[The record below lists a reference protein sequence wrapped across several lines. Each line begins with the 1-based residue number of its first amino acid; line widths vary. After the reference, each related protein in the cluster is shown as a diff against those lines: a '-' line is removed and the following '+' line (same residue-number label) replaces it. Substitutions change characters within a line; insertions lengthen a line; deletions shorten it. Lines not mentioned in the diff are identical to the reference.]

1 MQKQII
7 DKLRPYQ
14 SFGSVDDMLK
24 AVEIHIRTHHLN
36 ESAVRVLR
44 FISGRAK
51 AVAGVAWL
59 KVRTIAEAEIVG
71 VSERTV
77 RRALKRL
84 SDAGIITIHRQMRD
98 KMGGCGASIYVIN
111 PVDDHNVRTSVRAQM
126 TGRDAD
132 EKLQGTSIKPA
143 DPDAKKVFVKKAPIN
158 NGTLRTEALD
168 KSFTSGIIPAKFR
181 DLVGRYWNDALRIA
195 HLYTRAII
203 ATRKLGLPT
212 VNDDI
217 AIEAFKQ
224 SIQALK
230 RGKIR
235 RSFDGYFYGTV
246 YQMTAAA
253 HRRAANR
260 RTLFDYDC
268 VV

>member
-7 DKLRPYQ
+7 DKLRPHQ
-14 SFGSVDDMLK
+14 SFESADDMLK
-24 AVEIHIRTHHLN
+24 AVEVHIRTHHLN
-36 ESAVRVLR
+36 ESAIRVLR

-51 AVAGVAWL
+51 AVAGAAWL

-111 PVDDHNVRTSVRAQM
+111 PVDVSASVRAQM
-126 TGRDAD
+126 TGRGGD
-132 EKLQGTSIKPA
+132 ERPQGTSIKPA
-143 DPDAKKVFVKKAPIN
+143 DPPVKKVFVKKAPIN

-235 RSFDGYFYGTV
+235 GSFDGYFYGTV

-260 RTLFDYDC
+260 RTLFDYA
-268 VV
+268 V

>member
-1 MQKQII
+1 MKEILHDQLTRRRKSFNRYQAEKENARPRKAERTGKTLSALYREKRERARGRAFSSAKEAEGDALQKQII

-51 AVAGVAWL
+51 AVAGAAWL

-126 TGRDAD
+126 TGRGGD
-132 EKLQGTSIKPA
+132 ERPQGT
-143 DPDAKKVFVKKAPIN
+143 
-158 NGTLRTEALD
+158 
-168 KSFTSGIIPAKFR
+168 
-181 DLVGRYWNDALRIA
+181 
-195 HLYTRAII
+195 
-203 ATRKLGLPT
+203 
-212 VNDDI
+212 
-217 AIEAFKQ
+217 
-224 SIQALK
+224 
-230 RGKIR
+230 
-235 RSFDGYFYGTV
+235 
-246 YQMTAAA
+246 
-253 HRRAANR
+253 
-260 RTLFDYDC
+260 
-268 VV
+268 